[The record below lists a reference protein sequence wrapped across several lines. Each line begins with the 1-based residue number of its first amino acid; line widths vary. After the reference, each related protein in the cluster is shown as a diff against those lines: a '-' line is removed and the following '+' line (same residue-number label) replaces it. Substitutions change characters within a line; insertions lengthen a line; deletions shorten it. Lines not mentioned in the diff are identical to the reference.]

1 MRDFRRALKGGTV
14 LVFDG
19 GMGSLLQRRGLQAGQ
34 SPEEFGMARPDVVAS
49 IHAEYARSGAHVVT
63 TNTFGATR
71 YKLPQNFDV
80 FEVNETM
87 TRAARQAVGDQV
99 FVAGSVGPTGKMIKP
114 LGEISFRGLVD
125 VFKEQI
131 R

>member
-34 SPEEFGMARPDVVAS
+34 SPEEFGMANPDVVAS
-49 IHAEYARSGAHVVT
+49 IHAEYARSGANVVT

-71 YKLPQNFDV
+71 YKLPRV
-80 FEVNETM
+80 WTCSMSMRPWPAPRV
-87 TRAARQAVGDQV
+87 
-99 FVAGSVGPTGKMIKP
+99 KP
-114 LGEISFRGLVD
+114 
-125 VFKEQI
+125 
-131 R
+131 